1 LESERTTLNHRAI
14 PPDNGYKTWDQI
26 AAYFDGDGCLSVRK
40 VAVGIPFTL
49 GLTIDFIDQSRK
61 QILMIESFLGSKGIS
76 TGRPYCHGGAWR
88 LSVGGIRDVKTV
100 LQRMLPHLC
109 KKGVE
114 VAAALDYLRGISTG
128 NEFQATLQQQV
139 REGNREKVGRIVDL
153 PWTRKEGLRRATK
166 FSTSLPRKRHK
177 LSKSEEDSLVQQY
190 LTLKIGQ
197 RKLAKANGLPHAVV
211 RRVLAHHGLASE
223 RYTH

>member
-1 LESERTTLNHRAI
+1 M
-14 PPDNGYKTWDQI
+14 
-26 AAYFDGDGCLSVRK
+26 
-40 VAVGIPFTL
+40 GIPFTL
-49 GLTIDFIDQSRK
+49 GFTIDFIDQSKK
-61 QILMIESFLGSKGIS
+61 QILMIESFFAAKGIS
-76 TGRPYCHGGAWR
+76 SGRPSFRCGAWR

-128 NEFQATLQQQV
+128 NEFQAILQQQV
-139 REGNREKVGRIVDL
+139 REGNREKVGKIIDL
-153 PWTRKEGLRRATK
+153 PWTRMEGLKKATK
-166 FSTSLPRKRHK
+166 FSTNLPRRRHK
-177 LSKSEEDSLVQQY
+177 LSKSEEDGLVQQY

-223 RYTH
+223 RYAH